1 MISSLYLTSLT
12 VVFYRPF
19 VLPNQDQVDDYTIF
33 HNWPSS
39 SSVPSAEDVLTD
51 MASLFLDYRQS
62 LSKITTLPDPQSK
75 IPPDSEGGEA
85 DVMSKNQQ
93 QLTVDE
99 GHIWEDILSSPT
111 TTESTQSSLESLFR
125 KSDLMAASYRR
136 RAVPATAQTFN
147 ESKEILQAMGVPCLA
162 PEGPF
167 EAEALASAL
176 VHNGLADYVASEDTV
191 RPAWSTLIQVLSWTL
206 S

>member
-1 MISSLYLTSLT
+1 MISFLYLIASLT
-12 VVFYRPF
+12 VVSYRPF
-19 VLPNQDQVDDYTIF
+19 VLPNQDHDTIF
-33 HNWPSS
+33 HEWQSS

-62 LSKITTLPDPQSK
+62 LSKITALPDAQSE
-75 IPPDSEGGEA
+75 PSMDSECSEDVTS

-99 GHIWEDILSSPT
+99 GQIWEDILSSPT
-111 TTESTQSSLESLFR
+111 TLESTQSSLEALSR

-147 ESKEILQAMGVPCLA
+147 ESKEILLAMGVPCLS

-191 RPAWSTLIQVLSWTL
+191 RPAWSTLI
-206 S
+206 